1 MSKRIEMFEFCS
13 QMRRKYFIQD
23 MFNALTDAMVF
34 AGQFFKDYFK
44 GLLNFPANGFASLKC
59 IVKF

>member
-1 MSKRIEMFEFCS
+1 MFEFYS

-44 GLLNFPANGFASLKC
+44 GLLNFPANDFASLKC